1 MRVMPGILSQADVRF
16 LPIVAAFV
24 NKIGVAE
31 EVNRLCAMESDLSP
45 GLVMSA
51 MILDTLSG
59 RSPPYRFE
67 RFVSEL
73 DTQLLLGEE
82 VTAVI
87 FHILW
92 TETG

>member
-1 MRVMPGILSQADVRF
+1 MRIMPGILSQADVRF

-45 GLVMSA
+45 GLVVSA

-87 FHILW
+87 FHIQW